1 MNIRFTVEEE
11 NIIAIYAEDS
21 REKTIQNILAAIPY
35 MDSDIQPLAE
45 NTIRKLQ
52 RMTDSEFSKAA
63 FTLTDEE

>member
-21 REKTIQNILAAIPY
+21 REKTMQNILAAIPY

-45 NTIRKLQ
+45 DTIRKLQ
-52 RMTDSEFSKAA
+52 RMADSEFSEAA
-63 FTLTDEE
+63 FILTDEE

>member
-52 RMTDSEFSKAA
+52 RMTDSEFSEAA

>member
-52 RMTDSEFSKAA
+52 CMTDSEFSETE
-63 FTLTDEE
+63 FILTDEE

>member
-35 MDSDIQPLAE
+35 IDNDMQPLAE

-52 RMTDSEFSKAA
+52 RMTDSEFSEAA

>member
-52 RMTDSEFSKAA
+52 RMTDSAFSEAA
-63 FTLTDEE
+63 FILPDEE

>member
-52 RMTDSEFSKAA
+52 RMTDSEFSEAA
-63 FTLTDEE
+63 FILTDEE